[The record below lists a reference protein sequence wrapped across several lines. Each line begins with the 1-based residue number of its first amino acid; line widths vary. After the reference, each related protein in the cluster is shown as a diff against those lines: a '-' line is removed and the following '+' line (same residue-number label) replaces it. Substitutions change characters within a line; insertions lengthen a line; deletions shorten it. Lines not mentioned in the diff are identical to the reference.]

1 MSTRKGNVK
10 FLDDI
15 LDDVGES
22 MHEVM
27 RKNQDKYRQV
37 AEPEKVADILGL
49 SGVMVQDMSGK
60 RYDSDLLF
68 PCI

>member
-1 MSTRKGNVK
+1 MSTRSGNIK

-15 LDDVGES
+15 LNDVGES

-27 RKNQDKYRQV
+27 RKSDDKHRQV
-37 AEPEKVADILGL
+37 AEPEKVAGILGV

-60 RYDSDLLF
+60 RYFL
-68 PCI
+68 

>member
-1 MSTRKGNVK
+1 MSTRSGNIK

-15 LDDVGES
+15 LNDVGES

-27 RKNQDKYRQV
+27 RKSDYKHRQV
-37 AEPEKVADILGL
+37 AETEKVAGILGV

-60 RYDSDLLF
+60 RYFL
-68 PCI
+68 